1 MADQALLD
9 EVRQAADAAL
19 EALATG
25 ADPADADGRT
35 RAAARAAL
43 DDGHPIA
50 AIAAAQ
56 ADGERVARERVGAQ
70 VLRSVERSAKKMRE
84 STEEYERA
92 SCKRRGSVLRRVTSP
107 REAGVSHG
115 TVAAVARRHEQAQAT
130 PQQAAAPETSEV
142 VDVGEPAPES
152 GAG

>member
-19 EALATG
+19 EALASG

-43 DDGHPIA
+43 DDGHQIA

-56 ADGERVARERVGAQ
+56 AEGERVARERVGAQ
-70 VLRSVERSAKKMRE
+70 VLRLVERSAKKMRE

-92 SCKRRGSVLRRVTSP
+92 IAQATRLGLAARDIAAK
-107 REAGVSHG
+107 AGVSHG
-115 TVAAVARRHEQAQAT
+115 TVAAVARRHEQAQAA
-130 PQQAAAPETSEV
+130 PPQAAAPEASEV